1 MPRPPGRD
9 LARGPCPPT
18 VPAHRS
24 PPAGGHSG
32 GVTSPDPGS
41 SDPTALGRERADR
54 LLDRLTAGDA
64 PGADAVLAGVAEVR
78 DLVYVGAALTST
90 ARAESRA
97 LPPAQRAQAN
107 SRQVRLGAV
116 RDAARN
122 DPAALRAW
130 LRRSAEEL
138 LLLRAQRA
146 AADRIAG

>member
-1 MPRPPGRD
+1 M
-9 LARGPCPPT
+9 
-18 VPAHRS
+18 
-24 PPAGGHSG
+24 HSG
-32 GVTSPDPGS
+32 GVTSPDPA
-41 SDPTALGRERADR
+41 ALGRERADQLLAR
-54 LLDRLTAGDA
+54 LESGDG
-64 PGADAVLAGVAEVR
+64 PGADAVLAGVDEVR

-138 LLLRAQRA
+138 LLLRSLQA
-146 AADRIAG
+146 AADAIAG